1 MWSDFCSGLYN
12 YGLSGWQSVGLMLL
26 HLVLFGGG
34 IYLIVRLIIPKSN
47 REDEA
52 MRLLKEEFAKG
63 LISKEEFV
71 ERREVLDK

>member
-12 YGLSGWQSVGLMLL
+12 YGFSGWQSVGLMLL
-26 HLVLFGGG
+26 HLVLFVGV
-34 IYLIVRLIIPKSN
+34 IYLTVRLIIPTSK

-52 MRLLKEEFAKG
+52 MRFLQEEFAKG
-63 LISKEEFV
+63 LISKEEFI